1 MRAERINRLASFIK
15 FLEDEGILKFNISS
29 FWHRLKLQKYV
40 YIAGFFGFRHGYK
53 YSMYIRGP
61 YSVELADDYYELS
74 RRGTVVEKE
83 IEFDKENF
91 IDFVKNKDGTWLEIA
106 ATALSIM
113 DRYKYMA
120 SGEELEDIIINL
132 TERIKPFASKRSIKK
147 ILTTFRELKNS

>member
-1 MRAERINRLASFIK
+1 MRTERINKLASFIK
-15 FLEDEGILKFNISS
+15 FLEDEGILKFNISN

-74 RRGTVVEKE
+74 RRSIPAEKE
-83 IEFDKENF
+83 IDFDKGNF

-106 ATALSIM
+106 ATALSIR
-113 DRYKYMA
+113 DRYKHA
-120 SGEELEDIIINL
+120 TSEEELENIVINL
-132 TERIKPFASKRSIKK
+132 TKRIKPFASERKIKN
-147 ILTTFRELKNS
+147 ILTTFEELRG